1 MPPGAQRLLCRV
13 GQARKHF
20 ALVVMIRIF
29 QYVFVDPMDWY
40 RDRNGTKYK
49 SARRVRNTLGY
60 RKDPRGDC
68 HPSSKDGEDDM
79 EGIVGCNVAPAN
91 EPNAPMACSDL
102 TETGLT

>member
-1 MPPGAQRLLCRV
+1 
-13 GQARKHF
+13 
-20 ALVVMIRIF
+20 MIRIF